1 MGKLKLFF
9 QSLRVRLFVIFLVVI
24 ILPGIVFSIAI
35 PKIFIR
41 SQLQDFAA
49 ESLSHA
55 QALADQIAV
64 TGYLSDVNSNPNID
78 GQVSALATYTD
89 GRVILIDNT
98 FRVVRDTN
106 NVAVGKIMVGTEVI
120 RSSMGEAINRYRD
133 GANYVEIA
141 VPIRVSASD
150 EPLGVLFYSVSTSQI
165 NQSRLTII
173 SMCVFILIVLTI
185 FGVAVSGI
193 GSWALV
199 RPYNQV
205 LEEIEEIKKGAEIK
219 LVYRSHKEMNDVLDA
234 FNNLMGGMR
243 AKDEAQAQFVS
254 NVSHELKTPLTSMK
268 VLADSINS
276 MGDEVP
282 IEMYKEFMGDI
293 AGEIDRETDIINDL
307 LALVRMDKA
316 ASFTVSPTNINELLE
331 LILKRIKPIAE
342 KTKVELVLE
351 SFRPVIADIDEIKMG
366 QALTN
371 LVENAVK
378 YNKDEG
384 WVHISL
390 NADHQFCFI
399 KIEDSGIGIP
409 ADSID
414 HIFERFYRVDKSHSS
429 EIPGSGLGLAITQQ
443 AILLHHGEIKAYSV
457 ENEGT
462 TFDIRFPLKYI
473 EKEQVHEEEN

>member
-1 MGKLKLFF
+1 MGKLSNFF
-9 QSLRVRLFVIFLVVI
+9 QSLRVRLFVIFLAVVV
-24 ILPGIVFSIAI
+24 LPGIIFSIAI

-41 SQLQDFAA
+41 SQLQDYAA

-55 QALADQIAV
+55 QTLADQIAV
-64 TGYLSDVNSNPNID
+64 TGYLYDVKSNPNID
-78 GQVSALATYTD
+78 GQVSALASYTD
-89 GRVILIDNT
+89 GRVMLIDNT

-106 NVAVGKIMVGTEVI
+106 NVAVGKIMIGSEVI
-120 RSSMGEAINRYRD
+120 KSSLGEAIYKYKDNSS
-133 GANYVEIA
+133 YVEIA
-141 VPIRVSASD
+141 VPIRISQED
-150 EPLGVLFYSVSTSQI
+150 DPLGVLFYSVSTAQI
-165 NQSRLTII
+165 NQSKLTIL
-173 SMCVFILIVLTI
+173 SMCIFITIVFAI
-185 FGVAVSGI
+185 FGVGLAGI
-193 GSWALV
+193 GSWGLV
-199 RPYNQV
+199 RPYRQV
-205 LEEIEEIKKGAEIK
+205 LEEIDEIQKGAELKIE
-219 LVYRSHKEMNDVLDA
+219 YRSHKEMNDVLDA

-276 MGDEVP
+276 MGDDVP
-282 IEMYKEFMGDI
+282 IEMYREFMGDI

-307 LALVRMDKA
+307 LTLVRMDKT
-316 ASFTVSPTNINELLE
+316 ASFKASPTNINELLE

-342 KTKVELVLE
+342 KTKIELVLE

-378 YNKDEG
+378 YNKEEG

-390 NADHQFCFI
+390 NADHQYCFI
-399 KIEDSGIGIP
+399 KIEDSGMGIP

-414 HIFERFYRVDKSHSS
+414 HIFERFYRVDQSHSS

-443 AILLHHGEIKAYSV
+443 AILLHHGEIKAYSI

-473 EKEQVHEEEN
+473 EKEQVNEEEA